1 MKRMIAF
8 VLAVLLFCCATVCVS
23 AEDSN
28 VTYHGQSGEFIFA
41 PGSDDS
47 PTDLF
52 VNFKGVMPGDSL
64 TQTVTVKNDKSR
76 DVKVK
81 IYLRSLGA
89 QDDGKS
95 SPFLSQLALR
105 VRKAQDNT
113 MAYMFDAAA
122 DQSAQLT
129 DWVELGT
136 LYSGG
141 EVNLEVILDVP
152 TSLDN
157 TYSQQ
162 IGYLDW
168 QFKVEEF
175 PTEPSDPDAPQTGD
189 LPRILTVSLCA
200 ILSAAIVL
208 ILLLARRKKNRTD
221 AS

>member
-1 MKRMIAF
+1 
-8 VLAVLLFCCATVCVS
+8 
-23 AEDSN
+23 
-28 VTYHGQSGEFIFA
+28 
-41 PGSDDS
+41 
-47 PTDLF
+47 
-52 VNFKGVMPGDSL
+52 
-64 TQTVTVKNDKSR
+64 
-76 DVKVK
+76 
-81 IYLRSLGA
+81 
-89 QDDGKS
+89 
-95 SPFLSQLALR
+95 
-105 VRKAQDNT
+105 

-175 PTEPSDPDAPQTGD
+175 PAEPSDPDAPQTGD

-221 AS
+221 A